1 MTFEEEMKA
10 LEDKLRGI
18 KADHHYRGRGHQ
30 FKRSALSKKLKGKST
45 KAPKKVYEEN
55 MKNESGKFQSS

>member
-18 KADHHYRGRGHQ
+18 KGHPYEGRGHQ
-30 FKRSALSKKLKGKST
+30 FKRSALSKKLQGKST